1 MARTYLRPGIAGA
14 EPACMSALAAYD
26 ALAPFYSSLIESRK
40 EYLREVENIIAVH
53 ARGAR
58 SLLDIGSGNGVRALR
73 IAHACGIDDL
83 VLVEPSD
90 KMRRESPENSAVWK
104 RSTSEI
110 PETAR
115 FELITC
121 LWNVLGH
128 VEGFRERSI
137 LLAKLRTFLS
147 PSGMLFLDVNHRY
160 NTGSYGWA
168 KTAGRILRD
177 YFFPSEKN
185 GDVIASWQAGQ
196 QRIRTR
202 GHVFMHAELLRLFQ
216 SAGLRIRKRWI
227 IDYHN
232 GAHHRFSVFGNLLYQ
247 LQP

>member
-1 MARTYLRPGIAGA
+1 MTRTYLRSSVADA

-26 ALAPFYSSLIESRK
+26 ALAPFYSSLLEARRQ
-40 EYLREVENIIAVH
+40 YLRGIEDIIAAR

-73 IAHACGIDDL
+73 IASACGIDDL

-90 KMRRESPENSAVWK
+90 AMQRESPENTAVWK
-104 RSTSEI
+104 RNTSEI
-110 PETAR
+110 SESAR

-128 VEGFRERSI
+128 VDGSRERSI
-137 LLAKLRTFLS
+137 LLSKLKNFLS

-160 NTGSYGWA
+160 NARSYGWP
-168 KTAGRILRD
+168 KTAARILRD
-177 YFFPSEKN
+177 HLFPSEKN

-202 GHVFMHAELLRLFQ
+202 GHVFTHPELLRLFQ
-216 SAGLRIRKRWI
+216 SVGLQIKNRWI
-227 IDYHN
+227 IDYGN
-232 GAHHRFSVFGNLLYQ
+232 GGQHSFSVLGNLVYQ
-247 LQP
+247 LTA